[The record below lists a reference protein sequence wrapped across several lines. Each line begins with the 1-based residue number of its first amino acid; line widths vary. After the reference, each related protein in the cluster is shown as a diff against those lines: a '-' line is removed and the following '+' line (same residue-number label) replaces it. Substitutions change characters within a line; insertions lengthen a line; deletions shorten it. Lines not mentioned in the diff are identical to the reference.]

1 MKTRGA
7 LLVIALFIASLNMRP
22 AITSIAP
29 LLETLRDQLAMSS
42 SVASLLTSIPVF
54 CMGIFSPL
62 AAAMG
67 ARFGLERVI
76 GWSLALIGVG
86 TALRLFTHSSF
97 FLMVTAF
104 VAGLGIASAGPLL
117 SGFIKRYFPKQVPT
131 MIALFSVAMTVGS
144 SLGSGLA
151 APFQS
156 QTHSWQAALAIWAL
170 LAFIAVPV
178 WWLIV
183 LRRGGGRAEGSKAAS
198 QASGLPWG
206 QKKAWLLTLSF
217 GLMAMMFYSITAWLP
232 PIIEGLGYGKV
243 YAGNVLTLFT
253 LVQVPVGFIFPA
265 LLKRFPSRLFWM
277 LLCSVFELVGLSMLY
292 FSVAP
297 WIAAIVIGIGAG
309 ALFPLNLLLPIDVT
323 TNGQEAASWSAMTQS
338 AGYVIGATGP
348 LILGWIHDA
357 TQSFSMA
364 VVALIALV
372 VIMIGVQLVAVPRQN
387 AEQMK
392 REA

>member
-1 MKTRGA
+1 MKSKGA
-7 LLVIALFIASLNMRP
+7 LLILAFFMASLNLRP

-29 LLETLRDQLAMSS
+29 LLETLRDQLAMSA

-54 CMGIFSPL
+54 CMGIFSPM
-62 AAAMG
+62 AAALG
-67 ARFGLERVI
+67 ARFGIERVI

-86 TALRLFTHSSF
+86 TALRFFTHSTF

-117 SGFIKRYFPKQVPT
+117 SGFIKRYFPTRVPT
-131 MIALFSVAMTVGS
+131 MIGLFSVALTIGA

-156 QTHSWQAALAIWAL
+156 QTHSWQGALAVWAL
-170 LAFIAVPV
+170 LAFIAVPI
-178 WWLIV
+178 WWMS
-183 LRRGGGRAEGSKAAS
+183 LRRAGGRGDGNAAS
-198 QASGLPWG
+198 AQTASLPWG

-217 GLMAMMFYSITAWLP
+217 GFMAMMFYSITAWLP
-232 PIIEGLGYGKV
+232 PIIEGLGYSKV
-243 YAGNVLTLFT
+243 YAGNVLTLFA
-253 LVQVPVGFIFPA
+253 LVQVPVSLFLPA
-265 LLKRFPSRLFWM
+265 LLKRYPARLPWM
-277 LLCSVFELVGLSMLY
+277 LLCSAFELVGLSMLY

-309 ALFPLNLLLPIDVT
+309 ALFPLNLLLPIDAT

-338 AGYVIGATGP
+338 AGYVIGAAGP

-372 VIMIGVQLVAVPRQN
+372 VIMIVIQLIAVPRHDGQ
-387 AEQMK
+387 
-392 REA
+392 RERKAA